1 MDEVILKTTMALIK
15 IETYWNVNE
24 GIPLK
29 KEKNTLI
36 KIETYWNVNLN
47 ENTKQMTE
55 LIIKIETYW
64 NVNFCECDLFI
75 FHSSYLNRD
84 ILECKFLLQS
94 RQHRL
99 LRI

>member
-1 MDEVILKTTMALIK
+1 MITERIK
-15 IETYWNVNE
+15 IETYWNVN
-24 GIPLK
+24 ICADNASK
-29 KEKNTLI
+29 KSNG
-36 KIETYWNVNLN
+36 
-47 ENTKQMTE
+47 
-55 LIIKIETYW
+55 IKIETYW

>member
-1 MDEVILKTTMALIK
+1 MLIK

-24 GIPLK
+24 DIKGRDILIRD
-29 KEKNTLI
+29 I
-36 KIETYWNVNLN
+36 KIETYWNVNLKKRKK
-47 ENTKQMTE
+47 KQAQNV
-55 LIIKIETYW
+55 IKIETYW

>member
-1 MDEVILKTTMALIK
+1 MECKSVFGAVILQGTSIK
-15 IETYWNVNE
+15 IETYWNVN
-24 GIPLK
+24 ICADNASK
-29 KEKNTLI
+29 KSNG
-36 KIETYWNVNLN
+36 
-47 ENTKQMTE
+47 
-55 LIIKIETYW
+55 IKIETYW